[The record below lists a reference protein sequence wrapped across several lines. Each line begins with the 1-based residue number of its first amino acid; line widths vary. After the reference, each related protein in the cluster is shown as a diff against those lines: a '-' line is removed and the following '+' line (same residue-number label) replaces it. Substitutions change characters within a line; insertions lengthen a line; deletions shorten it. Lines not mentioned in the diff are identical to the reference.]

1 MCAQVALGTQALW
14 SGICLKRCPETL
26 ASLTSVFGEQKWFPT
41 VHDIQIHQAQSG
53 GSGLR
58 FNFIY
63 GWLVASL
70 FRHWKHRDGDAP
82 GKKRGC
88 EPLPAETYRNIM
100 LDAGTHPFSVR
111 D

>member
-26 ASLTSVFGEQKWFPT
+26 ALLTSVFGEQKWFPA
-41 VHDIQIHQAQSG
+41 VHDIKIHQAQSG

-88 EPLPAETYRNIM
+88 EPLPAETSCLM
-100 LDAGTHPFSVR
+100 LVHTLSQSGT